1 MQLPVPGYD
10 VHGRKVVIIRGGCFN
25 PRDHRPEDLE
35 KANFMVMEC
44 LGKQEERVSI
54 GGLVIVI
61 DMEGTTMAHS
71 MHKPLPML
79 KKQMKYIQV
88 NRVLNLL

>member
-44 LGKQEERVSI
+44 LGKQEEWVSI

-61 DMEGTTMAHS
+61 DMEGTTMAHI

-88 NRVLNLL
+88 TRVLNLL

>member
-1 MQLPVPGYD
+1 MQLPLPGYD
-10 VHGRKVVIIRGGCFN
+10 VHGRKVVIIRSGCFN

-61 DMEGTTMAHS
+61 DMEGATMAHI

-88 NRVLNLL
+88 IRLN